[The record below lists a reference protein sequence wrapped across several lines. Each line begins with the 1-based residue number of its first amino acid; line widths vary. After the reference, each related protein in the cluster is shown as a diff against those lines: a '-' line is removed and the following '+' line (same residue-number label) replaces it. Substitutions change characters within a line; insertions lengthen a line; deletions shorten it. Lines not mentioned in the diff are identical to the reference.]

1 MGGHI
6 NNYLLE
12 KSRVTTQQDGENNFH
27 SFYQLLKGAPDQLI
41 NKVKSAMPIYL
52 HSNECRIKG
61 RNSPVSNVFIPSLFC
76 LQLHMSRDPATYK
89 YLNVSTR
96 KMKPSMSPKVT
107 FQNCFN
113 EYMKYFLIMIFFKY

>member
-41 NKVKSAMPIYL
+41 SKVSPIHDRFEKL
-52 HSNECRIKG
+52 PTLKILK
-61 RNSPVSNVFIPSLFC
+61 LK
-76 LQLHMSRDPATYK
+76 LQKHINHFRK
-89 YLNVSTR
+89 YMFFSSTSVAIL
-96 KMKPSMSPKVT
+96 P
-107 FQNCFN
+107 
-113 EYMKYFLIMIFFKY
+113 LINI

>member
-41 NKVKSAMPIYL
+41 NKVTSVMPI
-52 HSNECRIKG
+52 
-61 RNSPVSNVFIPSLFC
+61 
-76 LQLHMSRDPATYK
+76 
-89 YLNVSTR
+89 
-96 KMKPSMSPKVT
+96 
-107 FQNCFN
+107 
-113 EYMKYFLIMIFFKY
+113 

>member
-41 NKVKSAMPIYL
+41 NKVTSVMPI
-52 HSNECRIKG
+52 RI
-61 RNSPVSNVFIPSLFC
+61 C
-76 LQLHMSRDPATYK
+76 
-89 YLNVSTR
+89 TR
-96 KMKPSMSPKVT
+96 
-107 FQNCFN
+107 
-113 EYMKYFLIMIFFKY
+113 IFMRMF

>member
-41 NKVKSAMPIYL
+41 NKVKSDMPIYL
-52 HSNECRIKG
+52 HSNECRIKLT
-61 RNSPVSNVFIPSLFC
+61 S
-76 LQLHMSRDPATYK
+76 K
-89 YLNVSTR
+89 
-96 KMKPSMSPKVT
+96 
-107 FQNCFN
+107 
-113 EYMKYFLIMIFFKY
+113 